1 MGRIADEIRGLR
13 DELPQGVELVAVS
26 KFHPAEA
33 VAEAYNAG
41 QRLFGENRPQ
51 EMTAKSAVLPA
62 DIRWHMIG
70 HLQANK
76 VKMVVPY
83 VSMIESVDSAGLLRD
98 IDRRAATVGRVIDV
112 LLEIHVAVEATK
124 SGFAPDECRRF
135 FGDGEWTTL
144 KNVRIC
150 GLMCMAS
157 HTGDEARIH
166 ADFHRVHSLFDEL
179 RQQYFP
185 GDGAFRWRSWG
196 MSEDYKIAI
205 EEGANIVRI
214 GTRIFG
220 RRDYGRKQ

>member
-1 MGRIADEIRGLR
+1 MGRIADEIRRLGS
-13 DELPQGVELVAVS
+13 ELPQGVELVAVS

-33 VAEAYNAG
+33 VGEAYAAG

-51 EMTAKSAVLPA
+51 EMTAKRAVLPA

-76 VKMVVPY
+76 VKMIVPY
-83 VSMIESVDSAGLLRD
+83 VSMIESVDSEGLLRD
-98 IDRRAATVGRVIDV
+98 IDRRAAAVGRVIDV
-112 LLEIHVAVEATK
+112 LLEIHVAEEATK
-124 SGFAPDECRRF
+124 SGFTPDECRRF
-135 FGDGEWTTL
+135 VGGGEWTAL
-144 KNVRIC
+144 RNVRIR

-166 ADFHRVHSLFDEL
+166 ADFQRAHSLFDEL
-179 RQQYFP
+179 KQQYFP
-185 GDGAFRWRSWG
+185 GDDAFCCRSWG

-220 RRDYGRKQ
+220 QRDYGQKQ